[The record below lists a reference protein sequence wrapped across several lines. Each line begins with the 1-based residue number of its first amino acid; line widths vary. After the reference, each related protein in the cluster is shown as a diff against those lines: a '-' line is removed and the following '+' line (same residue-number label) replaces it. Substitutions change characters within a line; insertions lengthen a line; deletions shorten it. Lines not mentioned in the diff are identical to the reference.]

1 MIESVQEEW
10 RRKFGCKIAILSL
23 KVLSVC
29 VCVCYEMVCN
39 QKNANRVIFTY
50 YLKIKSYFKDH
61 ITVLVHGLENLMG
74 YGDSYDM

>member
-1 MIESVQEEW
+1 
-10 RRKFGCKIAILSL
+10 
-23 KVLSVC
+23 
-29 VCVCYEMVCN
+29 MVCN